1 MNIIESITLFAIMA
15 ALAAIPG
22 ASVAL
27 VVVRSATLGIGNGI
41 AVTVGILLGDLV
53 FILLA
58 VLGLSAIAQALG
70 GLFMVIRYLG
80 AAYLI
85 WLGLT
90 LLRAKGTTQLRV
102 NRSPGNG
109 SLLTSLLAGF
119 FLTLGDIKAILFY
132 VSLFPVFIDVAAL
145 RPVDV
150 LLVVSI
156 TLVSVGGVK
165 VLYALAAA
173 RIAAHAG
180 GFGHENAARKL
191 AGGCMVGAGG
201 YILVKA

>member
-27 VVVRSATLGIGNGI
+27 VVVRSATQGIGNGI
-41 AVTVGILLGDLV
+41 AVTAGILLGDLV

-58 VLGLSAIAQALG
+58 VLGLSAIAETLG
-70 GLFMVIRYLG
+70 GLFMVIKYLG

-85 WLGLT
+85 WLGLM
-90 LLRAKGTTQLRV
+90 LLRTTGAARPGASRSAGT
-102 NRSPGNG
+102 GG
-109 SLLTSLLAGF
+109 LLASFLAGF

-156 TLVSVGGVK
+156 TLVSVGGIK

-173 RIAAHAG
+173 GIAARAG
-180 GFGHENAARKL
+180 GFAYENAARKL

-201 YILVKA
+201 YILAKA